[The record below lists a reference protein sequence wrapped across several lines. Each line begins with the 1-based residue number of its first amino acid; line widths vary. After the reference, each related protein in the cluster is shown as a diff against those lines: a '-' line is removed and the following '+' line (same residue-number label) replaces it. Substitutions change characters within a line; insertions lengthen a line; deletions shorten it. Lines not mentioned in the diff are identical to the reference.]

1 MEDDMSADAPD
12 VRAGARGLRQASAV
26 TQAVPGERPGP
37 GRGPARKD
45 ADSTRAG
52 GRVGLWQ
59 VIALRVGAGILLL
72 AIWQAGAKLFAPSY
86 IATPVGAIGAIPGVL
101 GDSSFWGSTGSTLLA
116 IVEGLAIAVVVGTV
130 IGLAMGRLPDLN
142 RVLGMYV
149 GAFYA
154 IPLIAIVP
162 LVTVW
167 FGYTPQT
174 RLVMIVL
181 EAVLPIIY
189 NVAEGSR
196 HVSAVYLDV
205 TRIHHVPWWR
215 VWGGVVFPNATPY
228 VLAGVD
234 LAIGRAVIGAVVA
247 EFVTSING
255 LGYYIIF
262 NVRSFHENQ
271 GVVALAVIVIFAL
284 VVRALVNFT
293 VARVMPWYRPAKEA

>member
-1 MEDDMSADAPD
+1 MEDGMSAEAPGL
-12 VRAGARGLRQASAV
+12 RAETRESRQASAG
-26 TQAVPGERPGP
+26 TEAIGAKRS
-37 GRGPARKD
+37 GRGPGPAQKK
-45 ADSTRAG
+45 ADSTRAEG
-52 GRVGLWQ
+52 HVSRWQ
-59 VIALRVGAGILLL
+59 AAALRVGAGIALL
-72 AIWQAGAKLFAPSY
+72 AIWQVGAKIFAPPY
-86 IATPVGAIGAIPGVL
+86 IATPTGVISAVPGVL
-101 GDSSFWGSTGSTLLA
+101 GDSSFWSSTGATLLA

-142 RVLGMYV
+142 RILGMYV

-167 FGYTPQT
+167 FGYTPQA
-174 RLVMIVL
+174 RLAMIVL

-196 HVSAVYLDV
+196 QVSAVYLDV

-247 EFVTSING
+247 EFITAING

-262 NVRSFHENQ
+262 NVRSFHQDQ
-271 GVVALAVIVIFAL
+271 GVVALVVIVIFAL
-284 VVRALVNFT
+284 VVRALVNLT

>member
-1 MEDDMSADAPD
+1 MEDGMSADAPD
-12 VRAGARGLRQASAV
+12 SRTEAREPRQASAGTRV
-26 TQAVPGERPGP
+26 IPAERSDA

-45 ADSTRAG
+45 PGSSRAD
-52 GRVGLWQ
+52 GRLSLWQ
-59 VIALRVGAGILLL
+59 VTALRVGAGVALL
-72 AIWQAGAKLFAPSY
+72 AVWQLGAMLFAPSY
-86 IATPVGAIGAIPGVL
+86 IATPTGVVGAVPSVL
-101 GDSSFWGSTGSTLLA
+101 GDSSFWSGTGSTLIA
-116 IVEGLAIAVVVGTV
+116 IVEGLAIAVVAGTIV
-130 IGLAMGRLPDLN
+130 GLAMGRLPDLN
-142 RVLGMYV
+142 RILGMYV

-167 FGYTPQT
+167 FGYSPQA
-174 RLVMIVL
+174 RLAMIVL

-196 HVSAVYLDV
+196 QVSAVYLDV

-247 EFVTSING
+247 EFVTAING
-255 LGYYIIF
+255 LGSYIIF

-271 GVVALAVIVIFAL
+271 GVVALVVIVIFAL
-284 VVRALVNFT
+284 VVRALVNLT
-293 VARVMPWYRPAKEA
+293 VARAMPWYRPAKEA

>member
-1 MEDDMSADAPD
+1 
-12 VRAGARGLRQASAV
+12 
-26 TQAVPGERPGP
+26 
-37 GRGPARKD
+37 
-45 ADSTRAG
+45 
-52 GRVGLWQ
+52 
-59 VIALRVGAGILLL
+59 
-72 AIWQAGAKLFAPSY
+72 
-86 IATPVGAIGAIPGVL
+86 
-101 GDSSFWGSTGSTLLA
+101 
-116 IVEGLAIAVVVGTV
+116 
-130 IGLAMGRLPDLN
+130 
-142 RVLGMYV
+142 MYV

-167 FGYTPQT
+167 FGYTPQA
-174 RLVMIVL
+174 RLAMIVL

-196 HVSAVYLDV
+196 QVSAVYLDV

-247 EFVTSING
+247 EFVTAING

-271 GVVALAVIVIFAL
+271 GVVALVVIVIFAL
-284 VVRALVNFT
+284 VVRALVNLT

>member
-1 MEDDMSADAPD
+1 MSAR
-12 VRAGARGLRQASAV
+12 RADGARAIGTREDGARTDGARTDGTRADGHVSRWRAAGLRAA
-26 TQAVPGERPGP
+26 
-37 GRGPARKD
+37 
-45 ADSTRAG
+45 AG
-52 GRVGLWQ
+52 IALLALWQ
-59 VIALRVGAGILLL
+59 VGAR
-72 AIWQAGAKLFAPSY
+72 LFAPSY
-86 IATPVGAIGAIPGVL
+86 IATPTDAIAAVPGVF
-101 GDSSFWGSTGSTLLA
+101 GDPSFWSSAGATLLA
-116 IVEGLAIAVVVGTV
+116 IVEGLAIAVAAGTV

-167 FGYTPQT
+167 FGYTPQA
-174 RLVMIVL
+174 RLAMIVI

-196 HVSAVYLDV
+196 QVSAVYLDV

-215 VWGGVVFPNATPY
+215 VWGGVVFPNAMPY
-228 VLAGVD
+228 VLAGID

-247 EFVTSING
+247 EFITAING

-271 GVVALAVIVIFAL
+271 GVVALALIVIFAL
-284 VVRALVNFT
+284 AVRAAVNRT
-293 VARVMPWYRPAKEA
+293 VARAIPWYRPAREA

>member
-1 MEDDMSADAPD
+1 MNADTPDIRAEARQVRQADAGT
-12 VRAGARGLRQASAV
+12 RS
-26 TQAVPGERPGP
+26 VPAERSDK

-45 ADSTRAG
+45 ADSARVE
-52 GRVGLWQ
+52 GRVSPWQ
-59 VIALRVGAGILLL
+59 VTALRVGAGILLL
-72 AIWQAGAKLFAPSY
+72 AIWQVGAKVFAPSY
-86 IATPVGAIGAIPGVL
+86 IATPIGAIGAIPGVF
-101 GDSSFWGSTGSTLLA
+101 GDSSFWSSTSATLLA
-116 IVEGLAIAVVVGTV
+116 IVEGLAIAVVAGTV

-142 RVLGMYV
+142 RILGMYV

-162 LVTVW
+162 LITVW
-167 FGYTPQT
+167 FGYTPQA
-174 RLVMIVL
+174 RLAMIVL

-196 HVSAVYLDV
+196 QVSSVYLDV

-228 VLAGVD
+228 VLAGID
-234 LAIGRAVIGAVVA
+234 LALGRAVIGAVVA
-247 EFVTSING
+247 EYVTAING

-271 GVVALAVIVIFAL
+271 GVVALAVIVLFAL
-284 VVRALVNFT
+284 AVRALVNLT
-293 VARVMPWYRPAKEA
+293 VARAMPWYRPAKEA